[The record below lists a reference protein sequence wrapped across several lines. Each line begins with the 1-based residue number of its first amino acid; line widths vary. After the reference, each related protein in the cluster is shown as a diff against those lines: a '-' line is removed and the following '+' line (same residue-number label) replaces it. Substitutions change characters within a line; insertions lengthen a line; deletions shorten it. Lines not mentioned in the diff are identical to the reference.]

1 MLLAWGGFPFVEDFD
16 LETLPRLLLQG
27 FLSTLRIN
35 ADSGDSVAVPENDTS
50 SLSSRTFCCIH
61 CSSLCL
67 SQPLI
72 SSMVGLFAAGFA
84 RPAGELRLGLV
95 LERNSF
101 RFPWRV
107 RLQRTLPGRLER
119 AWS

>member
-35 ADSGDSVAVPENDTS
+35 ADSVDSVAVPENDTS

-61 CSSLCL
+61 CSSLSI

-72 SSMVGLFAAGFA
+72 SSMVGSFAAGFA
-84 RPAGELRLGLV
+84 RPAGELHLGFGFISISTAGAFAADFARQTGEGLV
-95 LERNSF
+95 LKRY
-101 RFPWRV
+101 
-107 RLQRTLPGRLER
+107 
-119 AWS
+119 